1 MHTYLIDACYYFI
14 VVISCPANFEAI
26 AMQKSNSN
34 NIVRKEVR
42 STIKNALDIAENVT
56 TDEDGFTRITATI
69 KVENTTENLVQFQN
83 AINEISEATYEACHG
98 SNSSLVLPKDTPV
111 LINQFEKAVN
121 DRKSTEARRVFGR
134 LLCLRQKFQAIN
146 TSVVKRQTNDDD
158 EFETILGEWF
168 EDLSV
173 EDFPILFFDE
183 VDEDTIPTLA
193 FVVDDTGS
201 MGDEINAVKNLIKAI
216 IKAEK
221 SSAYYYILGTF
232 NDSGM
237 YTIAGYITLYMGKSK
252 ATAG

>member
-1 MHTYLIDACYYFI
+1 MIQPVSYLCTSTLYIYTYLIDAYCYFI
-14 VVISCPANFEAI
+14 VVISCPANFKAI
-26 AMQKSNSN
+26 AVQKSNSN

-42 STIKNALDIAENVT
+42 STIKNVLDIAENVT
-56 TDEDGFTRITATI
+56 TDEDAFTRITATI

-98 SNSSLVLPKDTPV
+98 SNSSLVLPEDTLV
-111 LINQFEKAVN
+111 LIKQFEKAVN
-121 DRKSTEARRVFGR
+121 DSKSTEARRIFGR
-134 LLCLRQKFQAIN
+134 LLCLRQKFQDTN
-146 TSVVKRQTNDDD
+146 TSIVKRQTDGID
-158 EFETILGEWF
+158 EFEALLNEWF

-201 MGDEINAVKNLIKAI
+201 MGGEISAVKDLIKAI

-221 SSAYYYILGTF
+221 SSPYYYILGTF
-232 NDSGM
+232 NDPGM
-237 YTIAGYITLYMGKSK
+237 
-252 ATAG
+252 